1 MSSPPTPKIEILD
14 DEENI
19 VNLEGEED
27 INDKY
32 LSTLSANDEYL
43 NNYVQLFDLYPQIL
57 RKYSFLKFLWV
68 KRCSRE
74 FKKTFGLVNEI
85 EYENGNT
92 FEVRRCIIFWLYYKY
107 TYLIEY
113 LNNNDK

>member
-27 INDKY
+27 TNDKY
-32 LSTLSANDEYL
+32 LSTLSTNDEDL

-57 RKYSFLKFLWV
+57 RK
-68 KRCSRE
+68 CSRE
-74 FKKTFGLVNEI
+74 FKKTFGVVNEI

-92 FEVRRCIIFWLYYKY
+92 FEMFILHVKMRNQIVTDSLNFPSYKKGK
-107 TYLIEY
+107 
-113 LNNNDK
+113 NRQ